1 MLWLHLTKSNFV
13 FSFFPFPFSFS
24 LGHVVV
30 DVSIN
35 LVVSMAY
42 PSKMM
47 DGMFSNQQASSP
59 SAASG
64 DLNLTSNTTAKNRLA
79 NSDCHLPATSLEAD
93 SVDRSAA
100 AANGHN
106 QRGGSPDDAEK
117 EERRRVAKKVLGKH
131 G

>member
-1 MLWLHLTKSNFV
+1 
-13 FSFFPFPFSFS
+13 
-24 LGHVVV
+24 
-30 DVSIN
+30 
-35 LVVSMAY
+35 
-42 PSKMM
+42 MM

-64 DLNLTSNTTAKNRLA
+64 DLNLTSNATSNKSANHLA

-93 SVDRSAA
+93 SADRSAA
-100 AANGHN
+100 TNGQN

>member
-1 MLWLHLTKSNFV
+1 MGTI
-13 FSFFPFPFSFS
+13 
-24 LGHVVV
+24 VVV
-30 DVSIN
+30 DVSLN
-35 LVVSMAY
+35 LSVSMSSSN